1 MTSYLIVFI
10 VNTLFVT
17 VTDSLYPLSC
27 KSLQCN
33 TCRNWICCWLPKV
46 VTDCVGKYAL
56 SYDFKH
62 FINSYTCR
70 KNRTIR
76 DVMCK
81 LQCVIQVL
89 YNMKTPSKFLA
100 NRLSLGHPSMWWLRY
115 FLQCLALSVFSWCK
129 RTDLFT
135 KWCWC

>member
-1 MTSYLIVFI
+1 MLLIAKKI
-10 VNTLFVT
+10 KPN
-17 VTDSLYPLSC
+17 
-27 KSLQCN
+27 
-33 TCRNWICCWLPKV
+33 V

-81 LQCVIQVL
+81 LQCAIQVL

-135 KWCWC
+135 KRCWC

>member
-33 TCRNWICCWLPKV
+33 TCIYAGIEYVVDCQKIKPNV
-46 VTDCVGKYAL
+46 VTDCVGKYAF

-62 FINSYTCR
+62 V
-70 KNRTIR
+70 
-76 DVMCK
+76 D
-81 LQCVIQVL
+81 
-89 YNMKTPSKFLA
+89 KFTY
-100 NRLSLGHPSMWWLRY
+100 M
-115 FLQCLALSVFSWCK
+115 
-129 RTDLFT
+129 
-135 KWCWC
+135 

>member
-1 MTSYLIVFI
+1 M
-10 VNTLFVT
+10 
-17 VTDSLYPLSC
+17 SL
-27 KSLQCN
+27 SLTHCILYHVKVCN
-33 TCRNWICCWLPKV
+33 AIHVYAGIEYVVDCQKIKPNV

-81 LQCVIQVL
+81 LLCVIQVL

-135 KWCWC
+135 KRCWC